1 MASSR
6 IFDRVDVLLQHFT
19 PDQLVDEIFQGLSD
33 SEADSIIDHIERMWD
48 IGEDEEEEYDD
59 EEFEDEDELLEDEDD
74 LSLLNDLESEVD
86 DEEGNVLNNVLS
98 FRRNSEE

>member
-48 IGEDEEEEYDD
+48 ISEDEEEEFDD

-74 LSLLNDLESEVD
+74 LSLLNDIESEVD
-86 DEEGNVLNNVLS
+86 DEEGNVLNKVLT
-98 FRRNSEE
+98 FRRKSEE

>member
-6 IFDRVDVLLQHFT
+6 IFDRVDILLQHFT

-48 IGEDEEEEYDD
+48 ISEDEEEEYDD

-98 FRRNSEE
+98 FRRKSEE

>member
-1 MASSR
+1 MASTR

-48 IGEDEEEEYDD
+48 IDEDAVDDDDDIEDD
-59 EEFEDEDELLEDEDD
+59 EGDFLDSDVENELFDD
-74 LSLLNDLESEVD
+74 YEEEVD

-98 FRRNSEE
+98 FRRKSEE

>member
-48 IGEDEEEEYDD
+48 ISEDEEEEYDD

-74 LSLLNDLESEVD
+74 LGLLNDLESEVD

-98 FRRNSEE
+98 FRRKSEE